1 MGPRRRLS
9 YKSSRNGWTCGVIM
23 VYRATQCGSQRS
35 RCFRG
40 QWEIENSLHWMLDV
54 IFAEDRSRIRTGN
67 GPEIASIFR
76 KLALMVNVPTAV
88 RHPARYVKSVRG
100 RPRPRACHPPQ
111 SEAAPGVT
119 NAVG

>member
-1 MGPRRRLS
+1 MDRRA
-9 YKSSRNGWTCGVIM
+9 VIM

-40 QWEIENSLHWMLDV
+40 QWEIENSLHRMLDV

-76 KLALMVNVPTAV
+76 KVALMVDEPTGCEAL
-88 RHPARYVKSVRG
+88 RSLRKMRSWFSKTSGLPPA
-100 RPRPRACHPPQ
+100 A
-111 SEAAPGVT
+111 E
-119 NAVG
+119 